1 MEEIDKIQNYV
12 ARHIELTPEERDY
25 FASVLRVAKVKKKQC
40 IVQPGFVCRY
50 RNYIYT
56 GAMRSYL
63 VGNDGQEHTELL
75 SIDDW
80 WITDYNSYIYQ
91 QPATLF
97 VEAVEDS
104 VLVQF
109 DHQSEQLLLKAVPK
123 FERFFRIIT
132 ERSLAFFH
140 RRMLS
145 NLSMTA
151 EERYE
156 EFVTKY
162 PLIPQKVPQYILAS
176 YLGMSTEY
184 LSTLRNNRVI
194 NKS

>member
-184 LSTLRNNRVI
+184 LSKLRNNRVI
-194 NKS
+194 KKS